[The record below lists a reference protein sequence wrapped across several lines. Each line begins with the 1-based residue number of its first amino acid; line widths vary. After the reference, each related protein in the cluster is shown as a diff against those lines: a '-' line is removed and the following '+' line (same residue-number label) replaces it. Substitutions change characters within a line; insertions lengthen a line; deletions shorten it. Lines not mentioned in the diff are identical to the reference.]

1 MEPVDLFDSATYE
14 RGMPHDYF
22 RWLREHEPV
31 H

>member
-1 MEPVDLFDSATYE
+1 MQAINLYDSATYE

-22 RWLREHEPV
+22 TWLLEHEPV